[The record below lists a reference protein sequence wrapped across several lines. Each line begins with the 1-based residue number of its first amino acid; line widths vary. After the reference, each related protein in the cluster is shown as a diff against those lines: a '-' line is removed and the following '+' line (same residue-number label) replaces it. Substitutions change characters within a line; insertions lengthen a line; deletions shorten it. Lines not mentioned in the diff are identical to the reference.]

1 MNQTTRREKGM
12 TEVQKTT
19 ACACGGEATEQQLME
34 RLDEVLTEY
43 QGKPGALI
51 PVLQIAQG
59 IFGYLPVS
67 VMKHVALRLGKSYS
81 EVAGVVGFYS
91 FFSTVPR
98 GKHLVRVCL
107 GTACYVRGGKQVL
120 ESCRQELGIDVG
132 GTTADG
138 LFTLEVA
145 RCFGACGLAPTIMI
159 DEDVHQRVKAPKLR
173 ALFAAYRDGPAE
185 VPSAKKT
192 KKTAVKK
199 PPRKTAPASRKG
211 SVRRERVVVK

>member
-1 MNQTTRREKGM
+1 MKEAT
-12 TEVQKTT
+12 TT
-19 ACACGGEATEQQLME
+19 ACACAGAGAATDEQLMG

-43 QGKPGALI
+43 QGRPGALI

-59 IFGYLPVS
+59 IFGYLPENVL
-67 VMKHVALRLGKSYS
+67 KRVAVRLGKSYS

-120 ESCRQELGIDVG
+120 EGCRQELGIDVG
-132 GTTADG
+132 GTTSDG

-159 DEDVHQRVKAPKLR
+159 DEDVHQRVKPLKLR
-173 ALFAAYRDGPAE
+173 ALFAVYRNGRAAE
-185 VPSAKKT
+185 AVPAKK
-192 KKTAVKK
+192 
-199 PPRKTAPASRKG
+199 PASKATTA
-211 SVRRERVVVK
+211 RERVASK

>member
-1 MNQTTRREKGM
+1 MNEASA
-12 TEVQKTT
+12 T
-19 ACACGGEATEQQLME
+19 ACACGATATDAQLME

-59 IFGYLPVS
+59 IFGYLPE
-67 VMKHVALRLGKSYS
+67 HVLKRIALRLGKSYS

-120 ESCRQELGIDVG
+120 EGCRQELGIDVG
-132 GTTADG
+132 GTTPDG
-138 LFTLEVA
+138 LFTLEVG

-159 DEDVHQRVKAPKLR
+159 DEDVHQRVKTPKLR
-173 ALFAAYRDGPAE
+173 ALFAAYRDGGGNGNGKSE
-185 VPSAKKT
+185 
-192 KKTAVKK
+192 KK
-199 PPRKTAPASRKG
+199 PAGTKG
-211 SVRRERVVVK
+211 SGRKEKAAAK

>member
-1 MNQTTRREKGM
+1 MNEPSA
-12 TEVQKTT
+12 T
-19 ACACGGEATEQQLME
+19 ACACGATATDAELME

-59 IFGYLPVS
+59 IFGFLPES
-67 VMKHVALRLGKSYS
+67 VMKRVALRLGKSYS

-120 ESCRQELGIDVG
+120 EGCRQELGIDVG
-132 GTTADG
+132 GTTPDG

-159 DEDVHQRVKAPKLR
+159 DEDVHQRVKPPKLR
-173 ALFAAYRDGPAE
+173 ALFADYRNGAGE
-185 VPSAKKT
+185 GAAAMKKS
-192 KKTAVKK
+192 VKK
-199 PPRKTAPASRKG
+199 PAASPVKKPAAKPKAHAGTSSG
-211 SVRRERVVVK
+211 RRERMVSK